1 MKRSA
6 ALSCAAAGC
15 LLAACSG
22 AHAVVT
28 FLNTGGGR
36 SITLQ
41 VGSANAAINT
51 VTFDVQGA
59 AIAPSA
65 APVTGTAGGGAPP
78 TSLTGGI
85 QIVLTTNRRG
95 NAPDVVKLVANSAA
109 GMACQSGVCTGSP
122 LTIPFSTVSWTSFES
137 NGSGSATGIPSGRF
151 TGAASQTLFSV
162 TVPARAGN
170 GVRVSN
176 VLVFS
181 YDNATLFPSGSYSG
195 RVTYTASVP

>member
-6 ALSCAAAGC
+6 CACCVAASA
-15 LLAACSG
+15 LLAACSS
-22 AHAVVT
+22 AHAVVA

-51 VTFDVQGA
+51 VTFDVLNA

-65 APVTGTAGGGAPP
+65 APVTGVAGGGAPP
-78 TSLTGGI
+78 TAPAGG
-85 QIVLTTNRRG
+85 VFVMLTTNRRG
-95 NAPDVVKLVANSAA
+95 NAPDVVKLVANSSA
-109 GMACQSGVCTGSP
+109 GMRCQSGVCTASP
-122 LTIPFSTVSWTSFES
+122 LTIPFSTVSWTSFEV
-137 NGSGSATGIPSGRF
+137 TGGGFNAGIASGRF
-151 TGAASQTLFSV
+151 TGSASQTLLSL

-170 GVRVSN
+170 GVLVAN
-176 VLVFS
+176 TLVFS
-181 YDNATLFPSGSYSG
+181 YDNATLFPSGTYSG